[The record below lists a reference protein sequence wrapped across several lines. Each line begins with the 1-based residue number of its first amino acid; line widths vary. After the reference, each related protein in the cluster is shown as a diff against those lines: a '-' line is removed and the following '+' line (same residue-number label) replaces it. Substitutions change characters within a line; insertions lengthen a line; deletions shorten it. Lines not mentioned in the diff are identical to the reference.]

1 MKQSSHRLGAI
12 DQSQIENMVNE
23 LVEAKIKHI
32 MDPEASDDS
41 DFEDCGDNINKAI

>member
-1 MKQSSHRLGAI
+1 
-12 DQSQIENMVNE
+12 MVNE

-32 MDPEASDDS
+32 MDPDASDDS